1 MHLVTYIR
9 VEKYHK
15 YVTTFMFSLKL
26 SKGFL
31 RLQLLECFLSVKL
44 VVSLF
49 TNSAIWLLGKEKC
62 LELKQI

>member
-15 YVTTFMFSLKL
+15 YITFMFSLEL
-26 SKGFL
+26 SKWFL
-31 RLQLLECFLSVKL
+31 KLQAVEYFLSVKF

-49 TNSAIWLLGKEKC
+49 IHNAIWLLGK
-62 LELKQI
+62 